1 MDDENLSYSEL
12 VVIALENLLKRTQEA
27 KKLSISLAGED
38 SILAGAAKC
47 FEKELLQIL
56 SEPKEYLKEKVE
68 QIDLEIGRPPK
79 HKKIVWEK
87 SKEERRAEFEEFL
100 NSVDEDE
107 PVVLIAPSLDSTL
120 SETSSVGLMK
130 KEETIDG
137 REKLIYEIRDSL
149 QRLVSVIEPSDD
161 AINTWA
167 YAYARSI
174 LQDTEEWMEDEEHVF
189 SEYFENRRNAYRK
202 QVPK

>member
-1 MDDENLSYSEL
+1 MTDENLSYSEL
-12 VVIALENLLKRTQEA
+12 VVIALENLLERTQEA
-27 KKLSISLAGED
+27 KKLSTSLAGED
-38 SILAGAAKC
+38 SILAGATEC

-56 SEPKEYLKEKVE
+56 SEPEEYLKEKVE

-87 SKEERRAEFEEFL
+87 S
-100 NSVDEDE
+100 
-107 PVVLIAPSLDSTL
+107 
-120 SETSSVGLMK
+120 

-174 LQDTEEWMEDEEHVF
+174 LQDTEEWTEDEEHVF
-189 SEYFENRRNAYRK
+189 SEYFENRRNVYRK

>member
-12 VVIALENLLKRTQEA
+12 VVIALENLLERTQEA
-27 KKLSISLAGED
+27 KKLSTSLAGED
-38 SILAGAAKC
+38 SILAGAAEC

-79 HKKIVWEK
+79 LKKHKFKK
-87 SKEERRAEFEEFL
+87 SKKERRVEFGKYLTLF
-100 NSVDEDE
+100 DEDE
-107 PVVLIAPSLDSTL
+107 PVVLIAPFLDS
-120 SETSSVGLMK
+120 MK

-161 AINTWA
+161 TMNTWA
-167 YAYARSI
+167 YQYACAI
-174 LQDTEEWMEDEEHVF
+174 LQDTEEWTEDEEHVF

>member
-1 MDDENLSYSEL
+1 MTDENLSYSEL
-12 VVIALENLLKRTQEA
+12 VVIALENLLERTQEA
-27 KKLSISLAGED
+27 KKLSTSLAGED
-38 SILAGAAKC
+38 SILAGAAEC

-56 SEPKEYLKEKVE
+56 SEPEEYLKEKVE
-68 QIDLEIGRPPK
+68 PPK
-79 HKKIVWEK
+79 LKKHKFKK
-87 SKEERRAEFEEFL
+87 SKKERRVFEKYLTLF
-100 NSVDEDE
+100 DEDE

-167 YAYARSI
+167 YAYARTI
-174 LQDTEEWMEDEEHVF
+174 LQDTEEWTEDEEHVF
-189 SEYFENRRNAYRK
+189 SEYFENRRNVYRK